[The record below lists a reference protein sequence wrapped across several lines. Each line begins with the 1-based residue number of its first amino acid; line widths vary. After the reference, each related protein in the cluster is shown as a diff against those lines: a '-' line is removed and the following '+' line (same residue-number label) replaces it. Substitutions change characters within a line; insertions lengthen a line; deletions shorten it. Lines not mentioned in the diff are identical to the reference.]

1 MKVQCTYTKS
11 ATGVMRYVRS
21 LDPNKGTV
29 NRSLIALATNVL
41 PCNRLTVLDK
51 LKACMCLYTDP
62 QIRSTKIV
70 SLIFCALD
78 MCRSK
83 ITGMGKMNKPISER
97 IFKTASATNI
107 AVWSMQLPLK
117 EISHAFETGRQ
128 AKTKEQI
135 MTKDPTMVEVD
146 TASKE

>member
-1 MKVQCTYTKS
+1 MRVQGTYTKS

-41 PCNRLTVLDK
+41 PCNRLSVLDK
-51 LKACMCLYTDP
+51 RKACMWLYTNP
-62 QIRSTKIV
+62 QISSTKVV

-78 MCRSK
+78 MCRSN
-83 ITGMGKMNKPISER
+83 ITGTGKMNKPISER

-107 AVWSMQLPLK
+107 AV
-117 EISHAFETGRQ
+117 
-128 AKTKEQI
+128 
-135 MTKDPTMVEVD
+135 
-146 TASKE
+146 

>member
-1 MKVQCTYTKS
+1 MRVQGTYTKS

-41 PCNRLTVLDK
+41 PCNRLSVLDK
-51 LKACMCLYTDP
+51 RKACMWLYTNP
-62 QIRSTKIV
+62 QISSTKVV

-83 ITGMGKMNKPISER
+83 ITGTGKMNKPISER

-107 AVWSMQLPLK
+107 AV
-117 EISHAFETGRQ
+117 
-128 AKTKEQI
+128 
-135 MTKDPTMVEVD
+135 
-146 TASKE
+146 